1 MKNLAMR
8 TCLIFF
14 LAGCTSIE
22 KVATIQDDK
31 LQISLSD
38 KIIQN
43 VSKVK
48 VLYDLALIA
57 KGLI

>member
-1 MKNLAMR
+1 MKKYLILI
-8 TCLIFF
+8 LIF
-14 LAGCTSIE
+14 LTACTSIE

-48 VLYDLALIA
+48 ALYDLALLA
-57 KGLI
+57 RGLI

>member
-1 MKNLAMR
+1 MKKLAMR
-8 TCLIFF
+8 TCF
-14 LAGCTSIE
+14 LLLLTGCTTLE
-22 KVATIQDDK
+22 KVATIQDNK

-48 VLYDLALIA
+48 ALYDLALIA
-57 KGLI
+57 RGLI